1 MRNEITWRKYRQSD
15 IYYRDLDAVVA
26 LHAETE
32 KGLGRAM
39 QLPDLM
45 SRPVLEA
52 WVAERDG
59 AIAGGC
65 YAEAIVEP
73 VFVGRDPVVTAS
85 ARRFFPSV
93 LADLRRRGFH
103 MVRMEVP
110 RWIGHEADAIGKELE
125 AVGFDPTDHEF
136 LHYRYDLRKPRGGTI

>member
-1 MRNEITWRKYRQSD
+1 MRNDVIWRPYRQSD
-15 IYYRDLDAVVA
+15 IYHRDLDAVVR

-32 KGLGRAM
+32 AALGRRM

-45 SRPVLEA
+45 KPPILEA

-59 AIAGGC
+59 IVVGGA

-85 ARRFFPSV
+85 ARRFFPQV
-93 LADLRRRGFH
+93 LADLGRRGFH

-110 RWIGHEADAIGKELE
+110 RWIGQEAEAIGKELE
-125 AVGFDPTDHEF
+125 AVGFVSTDPDF
-136 LHYRYDLRKPRGGTI
+136 LHLRYDLRASRGGIL

>member
-1 MRNEITWRKYRQSD
+1 MKNDIQWRRYQQSE
-15 IYYRDLDAVVA
+15 IYYRDLDAVVL

-32 KGLGRAM
+32 SALGRRM

-45 SRPVLEA
+45 KPPVLEA

-59 AIAGGC
+59 IVVGGMYC
-65 YAEAIVEP
+65 EAIIEP
-73 VFVGRDPVVTAS
+73 VFFGRDPVVTAS
-85 ARRFFPSV
+85 ARRFFPGV

-110 RWIGHEADAIGKELE
+110 RWIGQEADAIGKELE
-125 AVGFDPTDHEF
+125 AVGFVSTDPEF
-136 LHYRYDLRKPRGGTI
+136 LHFRYDLQVSRGGTI